1 MAVKKTS
8 MTATNKQL
16 RKTIQIRKGLC
27 HLNDKTEYTRCM
39 QPVLTTYLKPA
50 SESTTLHSKDSKNT
64 ADEYDLKE
72 NLLEEEKKQSQLI
85 RDESQEI

>member
-1 MAVKKTS
+1 
-8 MTATNKQL
+8 
-16 RKTIQIRKGLC
+16 
-27 HLNDKTEYTRCM
+27 M

-72 NLLEEEKKQSQLI
+72 NLLEEEEKKQSQLI
-85 RDESQEI
+85 RDESQEN